1 MSTPN
6 PSNVTK
12 SPRKRIGRILLW
24 IGVGIAALFLIA
36 YFGIG
41 AYAANALTQPKR
53 QFDPEHDPSVYDMD
67 YEETTFQSRD
77 SEAEIAAWFIPN
89 QDSQQV
95 VIMVHGNNASRTR
108 EFDDQF
114 PSMAAA
120 LHDAG
125 LNVLMIDL
133 RGHGGSSAGRVT
145 FGTRERQDVFGAVD
159 WLQSRGFQP
168 GSIGVL
174 GVSLGSAASIGATDE
189 EPAIGAL
196 VVDSAFAEIYP
207 VIQEQWQG
215 ASGLPNLFLTPTRLM
230 IRLLYGY
237 DLAGS
242 KPVEEIGGIAPRPM
256 MIIHCKTDAYIPVEH
271 AQRLSE
277 AAPGAEVWLLEVCD
291 HARTYN
297 TEKEAYE
304 SKVSRF
310 FSENLK

>member
-1 MSTPN
+1 
-6 PSNVTK
+6 V
-12 SPRKRIGRILLW
+12 IVI
-24 IGVGIAALFLIA
+24 LFLIV

-53 QFDPEHDPSVYDMD
+53 QFDPEQNPSAYNLD
-67 YEETTFQSRD
+67 YEEFTFQSRD
-77 SEAEIAAWFIPN
+77 GEAEIAAWFIPY
-89 QDSQQV
+89 QGSQQV

-120 LHDAG
+120 LHNAG

-133 RGHGGSSAGRVT
+133 RGHGQSGPGRVT
-145 FGTRERQDVFGAVD
+145 FGMRERQDVLGAVD
-159 WLQSRGFQP
+159 LLRDRGFLP

-174 GVSLGSAASIGATDE
+174 GVSLGSATSIGATAE
-189 EPAIGAL
+189 EPAIGVL
-196 VVDSAFAEIYP
+196 IVDSAFAEIYP
-207 VIQEQWQG
+207 VIQDQWQG

-242 KPVEEIGGIAPRPM
+242 KPVEEIGSIAPRPM
-256 MIIHCKTDAYIPVEH
+256 MIIHCKTDTYIPVEH
-271 AQRLSE
+271 ANKLCK
-277 AAPGAEVWLLEVCD
+277 AAPSAEVWLLEVCD

-297 TEKEAYE
+297 AEKEAYE
-304 SKVSRF
+304 SKVTGF